1 MTMLPRDGA
10 EVAPSA
16 NPQSAIRNPQ
26 SQRVAIFGQSLI
38 SDWNHGNAHF
48 LRGVMRALGQ
58 LGHAVTFYEQE
69 NNWALTHLIAEQ
81 GPDAVTAFAAAFPT
95 MRPVLYPPRSGAALD
110 DWLRGILVE
119 TDIALVHEWQ
129 EPELIRAVGRLGGE
143 YPHLT
148 TLFHDTHYRAYSEP
162 ATMRALDLARYDAVL
177 AFSPSITAIYR
188 RDFGLPHV
196 YTVHE
201 AADPDLFRPL
211 DRPKQQDVVFVGN
224 WGDRDRNETMREY
237 VFAPSAALPD
247 LRFALYGVRYDATTQ
262 QAMRDPYH
270 VDYRGWAANYAAPE
284 IYAASRMSL
293 HIPRGQYT
301 TALYGTPTIRV
312 FEVLACGL
320 PLISLP
326 WSDSDGLFTAGQD
339 YLVVHDQAAMIA
351 TIRRLAADDT
361 ARAEIGAHARA
372 TILARHTCR
381 HRTEQILDIVAAL
394 RADRPHP
401 PTPSPEGRGGVR
413 WAISP
418 LPSGEGSGEGAAQPQ
433 PLPAIS
439 PLPSGEGAAQP
450 QPLPAI
456 SPPPLGEGAGEGA
469 R

>member
-1 MTMLPRDGA
+1 MITLPPGA
-10 EVAPSA
+10 INSA
-16 NPQSAIRNPQ
+16 ATNLLTQNSELRTQNS

-58 LGHAVTFYEQE
+58 LGHTVTFYEQE
-69 NNWALTHLIAEQ
+69 DNWALTHLIAEQ
-81 GPDAVTAFAAAFPT
+81 GPGAVAAFAAAFPA

-110 DWLRGILVE
+110 RWLCGILAE

-143 YPHLT
+143 FPHLT

-162 ATMRALDLARYDAVL
+162 ATMRALDLERYDAVL
-177 AFSPSITAIYR
+177 AFSPSITEIYR

-211 DRPKQQDVVFVGN
+211 ERPKQQDVVFVGN
-224 WGDRDRNETMREY
+224 WGDHDRNEAMREY
-237 VFAPSAALPD
+237 VFEPSAALPD
-247 LRFALYGVRYDATTQ
+247 LRFALYGVRYDAATQ

-270 VDYRGWAANYAAPE
+270 VDYRGWAANYTAPA

-326 WSDSDGLFTAGQD
+326 WADTDGLFTVGRD
-339 YLVVHDQAAMIA
+339 YLVVNDQAAMIA
-351 TIRRLAADDT
+351 TIRRLAADD
-361 ARAEIGAHARA
+361 AERAALGAHARA

-381 HRTEQILDIVAAL
+381 HRTEQILALVAAL
-394 RADRPHP
+394 RAGRPHP
-401 PTPSPEGRGGVR
+401 PAPPSLRRKGGADLPSLRRGGVG
-413 WAISP
+413 
-418 LPSGEGSGEGAAQPQ
+418 GEVGA
-433 PLPAIS
+433 
-439 PLPSGEGAAQP
+439 
-450 QPLPAI
+450 
-456 SPPPLGEGAGEGA
+456 
-469 R
+469 

>member
-1 MTMLPRDGA
+1 MIMVPTGA
-10 EVAPSA
+10 APSA
-16 NPQSAIRNPQ
+16 AADPLTHNAASRTQPSA
-26 SQRVAIFGQSLI
+26 QRVAIFGQSLI

-48 LRGVMRALGQ
+48 LRGVMRALAQ
-58 LGHAVTFYEQE
+58 LGHTATFYEQE
-69 NNWALTHLIAEQ
+69 GNWALTQLIAEQ
-81 GPDAVTAFAAAFPT
+81 GAGAVAAFAAAFPT
-95 MRPVLYPPRSGAALD
+95 MRPVLYPARTGAALD
-110 DWLRGILVE
+110 DWLRGILAE

-143 YPHLT
+143 FPHLT

-162 ATMRALDLARYDAVL
+162 ATMRALDLERYNAVL
-177 AFSPSITAIYR
+177 AFSPSITEIYR

-211 DRPKQQDVVFVGN
+211 ARPKQQDVVFVGN

-237 VFAPSAALPD
+237 VFEPSAALPD
-247 LRFALYGVRYDATTQ
+247 LRFALYGVRYDAATQ

-270 VDYRGWAANYAAPE
+270 IDYRGWAANYATPE
-284 IYAASRMSL
+284 IYAASCMSL

-326 WSDSDGLFTAGQD
+326 WADTDGLFTAGQD
-339 YLVVHDQAAMIA
+339 YLVVNDQAAMIA
-351 TIRRLAADDT
+351 TIRHLAADD
-361 ARAEIGAHARA
+361 AVRADIGAHARA

-381 HRTEQILDIVAAL
+381 HRTEQILALVAAL
-394 RADRPHP
+394 RGGGRPHS
-401 PTPSPEGRGGVR
+401 PTPAP
-413 WAISP
+413 
-418 LPSGEGSGEGAAQPQ
+418 EGSGGDAVAP
-433 PLPAIS
+433 
-439 PLPSGEGAAQP
+439 PS
-450 QPLPAI
+450 LR
-456 SPPPLGEGAGEGA
+456 GAGGGA
-469 R
+469 VRLVSTAPALRPSPKGGGTGGEVGT